1 MQRFITIRDIARELN
16 ISVATVSRAMRD
28 TYDVSQKTREK
39 VLEKAVQLNYKPN
52 FNAIGL
58 AQRNTRNIG
67 VILPAITNYYF
78 SAVINGIQEV
88 AYQEHFNIV
97 LYVTNDDPR
106 RELEIVRNL
115 SLTSFDGLL
124 VSISSPSDA
133 CQHFEEIIHKGL
145 PVVFFDRVPGNIV
158 SSKVV
163 QDDFN
168 GAFEAVEH
176 LVRNGY
182 SRIAHITGPENLE
195 LTAKRRAGYM
205 AALSRYDIPFEEEL
219 VVHSGFTQHCGEQ
232 DMYRLLQAAIPPDA
246 VFAVNDRKALGAM
259 LALKNKK
266 IGIGS
271 EIGIVGFTNDP
282 VCDLVSPSLTTM
294 AEPAFEIGTT
304 SCELLLKH
312 IRKKYFQP
320 RQITLPGTLIKR
332 ASSIR

>member
-28 TYDVSQKTREK
+28 TYDVSRKTREK
-39 VLEKAVQLNYKPN
+39 VLEKAVQMNYKPN

-67 VILPAITNYYF
+67 VILPAITHYYF
-78 SAVINGIQEV
+78 AAVINGIQEV

-97 LYVTNDDPR
+97 LYVTNDSAQ
-106 RELEIVRNL
+106 REREIIRNL

-145 PVVFFDRVPGNIV
+145 PVVFFDRVPGDIV

-176 LVRNGY
+176 LIRNGY

-205 AALSRYDIPFEEEL
+205 AALSRYDIPFEETL

-259 LALKNKK
+259 VALKNKK

-282 VCDLVSPSLTTM
+282 ACDLVSPSLTTM

-320 RQITLPGTLIKR
+320 REITLPGTLIKR